1 VRIVVLPPRGVVFA
15 EDSPWNSLI
24 AGLRTCGHE
33 VDGYGQ
39 ASSRPE
45 ALVTLN
51 DQPEARRLQRSYAIP
66 ERRAALVLLEPR
78 VTAPQM
84 YTKSVVT
91 RYGIRFAASPI
102 WAAAIGARPFLWPQT
117 IVPGPT
123 REPHHQYDATM
134 INAEKRS
141 AVEGSLYGLRRAV
154 IREMDD
160 RGMNLAVYGPGW
172 DSPPST
178 RLRQGVKATAKAVAA
193 GLPPQLGEAT
203 SGLVIRPRNWQGRV
217 REKSAAFSTAPASII
232 IENSAD
238 YVSEKLVDAIS
249 AGVVPVYVGPP
260 LDVFD
265 LPRDLVIGCPAAPR
279 EICSAIKSQDAS
291 RRSEVA
297 AAGREWLRSEE
308 AERHAIHGVLLA
320 LGADIGQLLGRA

>member
-1 VRIVVLPPRGVVFA
+1 
-15 EDSPWNSLI
+15 
-24 AGLRTCGHE
+24 
-33 VDGYGQ
+33 
-39 ASSRPE
+39 
-45 ALVTLN
+45 
-51 DQPEARRLQRSYAIP
+51 
-66 ERRAALVLLEPR
+66 
-78 VTAPQM
+78 M
-84 YTKSVVT
+84 
-91 RYGIRFAASPI
+91 

-117 IVPGPT
+117 IAPGPK
-123 REPHHQYDATM
+123 REPHYQFDATM

-154 IREMDD
+154 IREMDEH
-160 RGMNLAVYGPGW
+160 GMNLAVYGPGW
-172 DSPPST
+172 GSPPSA
-178 RLRQGVKATAKAVAA
+178 RLRQGAKATAKAVAA
-193 GLPPQLGEAT
+193 GLPPQLGEAI

-217 REKSAAFSTAPASII
+217 REKAVAFSTAPASII

-260 LDVFD
+260 LDLFD
-265 LPRDLVIGCPAAPR
+265 LPRDLVIECSADPR
-279 EICSAIKSQDAS
+279 EICSAIASHDAS

-308 AERHAIHGVLLA
+308 AERHAIHGVLFT